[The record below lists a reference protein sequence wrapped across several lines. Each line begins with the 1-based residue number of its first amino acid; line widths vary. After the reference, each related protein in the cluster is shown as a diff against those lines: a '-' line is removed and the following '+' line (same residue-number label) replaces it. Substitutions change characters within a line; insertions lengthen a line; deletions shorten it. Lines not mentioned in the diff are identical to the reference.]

1 MTGLK
6 KMTCIIIAF
15 TLHILPLHKYFFR
28 LNVKER
34 SEGYFDRQRDKSE
47 RVRRQRSIVCRP
59 ARCTVSDRVTARV
72 SSAGRCV
79 GWSVRPQSSA
89 RPKVAEDDRRQSSA
103 ELQYS
108 GALRTKRIQYMLSRR
123 ARYELSR
130 LLFAS
135 APPSRIVAAT
145 DDDQR
150 LSFSLSFSLFLSL
163 SLSFSSSICNIYIDN
178 VAQYFR
184 V

>member
-1 MTGLK
+1 MLK
-6 KMTCIIIAF
+6 
-15 TLHILPLHKYFFR
+15 
-28 LNVKER
+28 
-34 SEGYFDRQRDKSE
+34 SEGYFDRQRGKSE
-47 RVRRQRSIVCRP
+47 RVRRQRSVVCRP

-103 ELQYS
+103 ELRYS

-130 LLFAS
+130 LLSAS
-135 APPSRIVAAT
+135 APPSSIVAAT

-163 SLSFSSSICNIYIDN
+163 SLSFSSSICSIYIYRTITLRITFVSEHERN
-178 VAQYFR
+178 LKN
-184 V
+184 